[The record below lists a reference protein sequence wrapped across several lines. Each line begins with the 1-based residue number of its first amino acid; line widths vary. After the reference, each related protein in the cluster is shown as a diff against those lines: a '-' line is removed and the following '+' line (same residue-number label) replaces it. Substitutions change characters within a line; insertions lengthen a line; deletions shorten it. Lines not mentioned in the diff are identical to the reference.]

1 MTGGSGRNNFHDYIV
16 TRMSGMLPIDVH
28 IVPSGDPPT
37 GVGEP
42 GLPPMTPAIA
52 NAIHALIGNPAQ
64 SSRPG
69 SGEHTGGGPVGGG
82 VTDRSRGLGV
92 SRGGW

>member
-1 MTGGSGRNNFHDYIV
+1 MRATWIEHDRARIALRDGRVRQNNFHDYIV
-16 TRMSGMLPIDVH
+16 TRMSGMLPINVH

-64 SSRPG
+64 SFRPG

-82 VTDRSRGLGV
+82 
-92 SRGGW
+92 